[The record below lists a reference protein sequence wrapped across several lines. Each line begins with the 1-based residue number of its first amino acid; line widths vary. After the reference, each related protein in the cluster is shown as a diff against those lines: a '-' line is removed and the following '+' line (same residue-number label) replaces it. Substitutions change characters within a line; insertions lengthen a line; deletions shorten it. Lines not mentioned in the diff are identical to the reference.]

1 MKDLNK
7 AIDDDFDFGFSTVDQ
22 TPPSADESKAHR
34 MYKMIVPLL
43 DNLLKDADTHE
54 YIKWPNRA
62 AKLNEFH
69 GKLEAILNE

>member
-1 MKDLNK
+1 MKDLNQ
-7 AIDDDFDFGFSTVDQ
+7 AINEDFDFGFSSVDQ
-22 TPPSADESKAHR
+22 LPPSADESKAQR

-54 YIKWPNRA
+54 YIRWPNRA
-62 AKLNEFH
+62 AKLTEFH